1 MKNNDEFAQMQR
13 DHIKLNKTR
22 RKQLG
27 EHMTALDNYLSHNL
41 PGFLRTERQGSHA
54 LRTIIRPTTDD
65 AKADA
70 DILVMMEWDSA
81 DHRTYVPK
89 LAKTLKAAK
98 QYKGKVEVKNR
109 CVTVEYSEP
118 SKCEVDLVPCVER
131 DGRFYICPRNGDDFI
146 ETDGTG
152 YREWFNEKNRIT
164 SGNLKRA
171 VRLLKYSRDHS
182 DQFDCPSIALT
193 TLAGLTIKETDEKTE
208 AVSTQA
214 DTLVT
219 VLTRMSARLEKMPY
233 PPSIQNPA
241 LPSETFNPDWSET
254 KYEHFKTTIRRMAR
268 DAQAALDETGKDKSL
283 ARWQKVCGDKFAV
296 NKGSGGGGS
305 GGVVKQSVRLAPAGG
320 IPVAPRMNQEP
331 LCLITKRPYQPL
343 GEWLHKQ
350 VLPNATTTQAPG
362 MPTPT
367 TVALSN
373 YSLFGQGTDQAQGI
387 RKTSIMNIGTRKFH
401 AAEIKSFRPK
411 RPSNKTNKAASKS
424 RKTPKPITK
433 G

>member
-27 EHMTALDNYLSHNL
+27 KHMTALDNYLHHNL
-41 PGFLRTERQGSHA
+41 PGFLRTEPQGSHA

-70 DILVMMEWDSA
+70 DILVMMEWDC
-81 DHRTYVPK
+81 DNCRTYVPK
-89 LAKTLKAAK
+89 LAEILKDSE
-98 QYKGKVEVKNR
+98 QYTGKIEVKNR

-152 YREWFNEKNRIT
+152 YREWFNEKNNIT
-164 SGNLKRA
+164 SGNLKRV
-171 VRLLKYSRDHS
+171 VRLLKYSRDHD

-193 TLAGLTIKETDEKTE
+193 TLAGLTIKESDRKTE

-219 VLTRMSARLEKMPY
+219 VLSRMSAMLEKMPY

-241 LPSETFNPDWSET
+241 LPSETFNPGWSQS

-268 DAQAALDETGKDKSL
+268 DAQAALNETGKDESF

-305 GGVVKQSVRLAPAGG
+305 GGVAKQAGSAAPAVGG
-320 IPVAPRMNQEP
+320 TASRRGNEA
-331 LCLITKRPYQPL
+331 RR
-343 GEWLHKQ
+343 
-350 VLPNATTTQAPG
+350 
-362 MPTPT
+362 
-367 TVALSN
+367 
-373 YSLFGQGTDQAQGI
+373 FG
-387 RKTSIMNIGTRKFH
+387 
-401 AAEIKSFRPK
+401 
-411 RPSNKTNKAASKS
+411 
-424 RKTPKPITK
+424 
-433 G
+433 

>member
-27 EHMTALDNYLSHNL
+27 KHMTALDSYLYHNL
-41 PGFLRTERQGSHA
+41 PGFLGTERQGSHA
-54 LRTIIRPTTDD
+54 LRTIIRPTADA

-70 DILVMMEWDSA
+70 DILVMMERDSA

-89 LAKTLKAAK
+89 LAKILKDSE
-98 QYKGKVEVKNR
+98 QYKGKIEVKNR
-109 CVTVEYSEP
+109 CVTVKYSEP

-131 DGRFYICPRNGDDFI
+131 DGRFYICPRNGDDFV

-152 YREWFNEKNRIT
+152 YREWFNEQNRIT
-164 SGNLKRA
+164 NGNLKRA
-171 VRLLKYSRDHS
+171 VRLLKYFRDHD

-193 TLAGLTIKETDEKTE
+193 TLAGLTIKETDGKTE

-219 VLTRMSARLEKMPY
+219 VLTRMSERLEKMPY

-241 LPSETFNPDWSET
+241 LPSETFNPRWSRT
-254 KYEHFKTTIRRMAR
+254 KYNHFKTTIRRMAR
-268 DAQAALDETGKDKSL
+268 DAQAALNETGKDESL

-296 NKGSGGGGS
+296 NKGSGGAAGN
-305 GGVVKQSVRLAPAGG
+305 VVKQSVRLAPDVG
-320 IPVAPRMNQEP
+320 IPVALRINQEP
-331 LCLITKRPYQPL
+331 LFLITKRPYQPL

-350 VLPNATTTQAPG
+350 ALPNATTTQAPG

-367 TVALSN
+367 IVTLSN
-373 YSLFGQGTDQAQGI
+373 YPLFAQGTDQAQGI
-387 RKTSIMNIGTRKFH
+387 RKTSILNIGTRKFH
-401 AAEIKSFRPK
+401 TAEIKSFCPK
-411 RPSNKTNKAASKS
+411 RPSNKTNKAASQS